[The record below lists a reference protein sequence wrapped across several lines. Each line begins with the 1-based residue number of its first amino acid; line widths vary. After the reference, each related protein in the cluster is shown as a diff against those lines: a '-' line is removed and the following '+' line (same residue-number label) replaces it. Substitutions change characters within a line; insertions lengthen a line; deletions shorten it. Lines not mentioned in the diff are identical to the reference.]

1 MNSDVTPEEI
11 SHRQMQSRR
20 LQTEMFSLEADQN
33 RLIRKHNELV
43 AELRRLQMELSRLKE
58 DIENKSLLERSLAR
72 EVTLGQEAIARVK
85 KQLHTL

>member
-1 MNSDVTPEEI
+1 MNSDVMPEEI

-33 RLIRKHNELV
+33 RLIRKHDELV

>member
-33 RLIRKHNELV
+33 RLIRKHDELV

>member
-1 MNSDVTPEEI
+1 MNSDVMPEEI

-43 AELRRLQMELSRLKE
+43 AELRRLQM
-58 DIENKSLLERSLAR
+58 
-72 EVTLGQEAIARVK
+72 
-85 KQLHTL
+85 